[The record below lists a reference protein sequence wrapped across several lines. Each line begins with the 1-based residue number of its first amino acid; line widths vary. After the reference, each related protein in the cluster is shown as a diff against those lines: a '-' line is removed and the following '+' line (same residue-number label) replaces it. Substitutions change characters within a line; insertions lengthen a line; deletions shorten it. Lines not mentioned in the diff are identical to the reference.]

1 MYLTDAT
8 YTTRDRLLS
17 TSLWNTI
24 RSNLC
29 NFLHKFTGCPS
40 TPLRP
45 SAAVVR
51 CVHWSVIS
59 CWVLVAL
66 S

>member
-29 NFLHKFTGCPS
+29 NFLHKFTGCPPDPPRS
-40 TPLRP
+40 CLCVPAPTGTILGGWATPL
-45 SAAVVR
+45 
-51 CVHWSVIS
+51 
-59 CWVLVAL
+59 
-66 S
+66 